1 MIRGKFISRSLQL
14 PQNAAYFAQRTCY
27 SKVIVTVQHMPDC
40 YNLSC
45 YKSARTQ
52 VQMWIL
58 WNGVRQMR
66 QPSIVIHKGRGEEK
80 YELYVEDYV
89 ISFLKNKAD
98 GLDLTDLSFYGS
110 KEGSRYVVYGAGR
123 QGNLAVF
130 DKYELLGEI
139 GCRLDRTGP
148 VFLIREADGA
158 YEIKGYK
165 IFYHDNEEMQ
175 DYLIHQNQEEKKQS
189 FMGEA
194 GSVPDSFGGQRFTNR
209 VFPAHGTRYHNAISL
224 QVGIV
229 FVVLVAIVINSAN
242 SYGKME
248 QLNQSAAE
256 VFFVMENQETD
267 GPAGTDETARGK
279 EQNDI
284 IVERESLHGD
294 ISDSG
299 LHSDMSDNGLQDG
312 LTEDTVLQDNVLY
325 ENTMQ
330 GQGNGSAEAAAHE
343 TETDVAADI
352 TEESA
357 SGDDEGLQEETKKD
371 EQADDEI
378 QQTEEAEADGELQ
391 QEEEDDGKQTA
402 EEGVE
407 ALSRNVARYYEVER
421 GDTLYLISQKIY
433 GDTAHVKKIC
443 ELNQITNPDNIRYG
457 QKIILP

>member
-1 MIRGKFISRSLQL
+1 
-14 PQNAAYFAQRTCY
+14 
-27 SKVIVTVQHMPDC
+27 
-40 YNLSC
+40 
-45 YKSARTQ
+45 
-52 VQMWIL
+52 
-58 WNGVRQMR
+58 MR

-110 KEGSRYVVYGAGR
+110 KEGSRYVIYGAGR

-130 DKYELLGEI
+130 DKYELLKEI
-139 GCRLDRTGP
+139 GCRMDRTDP

-175 DYLIHQNQEEKKQS
+175 DYLIHQDQEEKKQS
-189 FMGEA
+189 FMGETD
-194 GSVPDSFGGQRFTNR
+194 SVPDSFGGQRFRNR
-209 VFPAHGTRYHNAISL
+209 VFPVVKETKAHGTRYHYAISL

-256 VFFVMENQETD
+256 VFFVMENQEAD
-267 GPAGTDETARGK
+267 GPAGTDETVRGK

-284 IVERESLHGD
+284 IVERESLGGDMNDSGLYGD
-294 ISDSG
+294 ISD
-299 LHSDMSDNGLQDG
+299 NGLRDG

-330 GQGNGSAEAAAHE
+330 GQGNGSAEAATHE

-352 TEESA
+352 TKESA
-357 SGDDEGLQEETKKD
+357 SGEDEGLQEETKKA
-371 EQADDEI
+371 EQTDDDEI
-378 QQTEEAEADGELQ
+378 QQTEEEEADGELQ
-391 QEEEDDGKQTA
+391 QEEEDDDKQTA

-433 GDTAHVKKIC
+433 GDTTHVKKIC

>member
-1 MIRGKFISRSLQL
+1 
-14 PQNAAYFAQRTCY
+14 
-27 SKVIVTVQHMPDC
+27 
-40 YNLSC
+40 
-45 YKSARTQ
+45 
-52 VQMWIL
+52 
-58 WNGVRQMR
+58 MR

-123 QGNLAVF
+123 KGNLAVF

-175 DYLIHQNQEEKKQS
+175 DYLIHQDQEEKKQS
-189 FMGEA
+189 FMGETD
-194 GSVPDSFGGQRFTNR
+194 SVPDSFGGQRFTNR

-284 IVERESLHGD
+284 IVERESLRGD

-325 ENTMQ
+325 ENMMQ
-330 GQGNGSAEAAAHE
+330 GQESVSAETTTHE
-343 TETDVAADI
+343 AETDVTEDI

-357 SGDDEGLQEETKKD
+357 SGDNAGLQEETKKA
-371 EQADDEI
+371 EQTGDDEI
-378 QQTEEAEADGELQ
+378 LQTEEEETDGDLQ
-391 QEEEDDGKQTA
+391 QEEEDGGKQTA

-433 GDTAHVKKIC
+433 GDTTHVKKIC